1 MKRALLGVTALALVA
16 TLATAC
22 TERSDRVGERPGD
35 RTPSASP
42 PTALPPPPTAM
53 PSTPSTPSDTT
64 TSGAP
69 SSNVPSATPSAPDS
83 AGTK

>member
-22 TERSDRVGERPGD
+22 TDRSDRVGERPSD
-35 RTPSASP
+35 RNPAASPATIPPPLTATPSV
-42 PTALPPPPTAM
+42 
-53 PSTPSTPSDTT
+53 PSTPSDTT

-69 SSNVPSATPSAPDS
+69 ASSVPSAAPSAPDS
-83 AGTK
+83 SGTK